1 MIQSHCLF
9 HIICIKH
16 YFIAQVVEGVR
27 LHNNDFGFGAL
38 VAPGIQTVFRSV
50 CKALDS
56 SAPPAA
62 GGQQGKTLLV
72 G

>member
-1 MIQSHCLF
+1 M
-9 HIICIKH
+9 
-16 YFIAQVVEGVR
+16 R